1 MPGSV
6 LGGGMAHSVSA
17 YGIVVQVVKG
27 SHVHKIDG
35 YSRIKGLGNDR
46 FITSDPFDVDGHPRV
61 IRYFPDGDYM
71 KPSGWIGFFLYL
83 NHNPGTEVEATWEF
97 SLLDRVGVPSYR
109 SRHDTV
115 RTFNQEDGWGCAKFI
130 KRKTREESDYLKD
143 DCFRVR
149 CDVNVST
156 AVRTGSI
163 PQVVTVPPSGMHQ
176 HMGRLLESQV
186 GTDVT
191 FQVGEETFAAH
202 RPVLATRS
210 PVFMA

>member
-17 YGIVVQVVKG
+17 SGIVAKVVKG
-27 SHVHKIDG
+27 SHVQKIDG

-61 IRYFPDGDYM
+61 IRYFPDGDCT

-83 NHNPGTEVEATWEF
+83 SHNPGTDVEATWEF

-130 KRKTREESDYLKD
+130 KRKTREESD
-143 DCFRVR
+143 
-149 CDVNVST
+149 
-156 AVRTGSI
+156 
-163 PQVVTVPPSGMHQ
+163 
-176 HMGRLLESQV
+176 
-186 GTDVT
+186 
-191 FQVGEETFAAH
+191 
-202 RPVLATRS
+202 
-210 PVFMA
+210 